1 MQKWYAVLAA
11 LAMVLVLRLALGRKV
26 GSREMTLGALLGSLA
41 VIIPLAFGFLRVV
54 IPPFT
59 ATLASH
65 VPVML
70 GIFSGPVV
78 ALAAGLGSTIG
89 FLIALGPVVAARAFI
104 HVIWGVLG
112 AWLYQRGMKPWLVLL
127 AMLPVHALGEVLVV
141 LPFGYTLAAAGL
153 VVGVGTALH
162 HLVDMTI
169 TLAVFAVLVRT
180 GVAARYFA
188 RK

>member
-1 MQKWYAVLAA
+1 MRKWLAVLAA
-11 LAMVLVLRLALGRKV
+11 LVAVGLLRVALGRRV
-26 GSREMTLGALLGSLA
+26 RPREMATGALLGALA
-41 VIIPLAFGFLRVV
+41 VVIPLAFGFLRVV

-70 GIFSGPVV
+70 GVFGGPFV
-78 ALAAGLGSTIG
+78 ALAAGLGSTLG
-89 FLIALGPVVAARAFI
+89 FFIALGPVVAARAFV

-112 AWLYQRGMKPWLVLL
+112 AWLYERGLRPWLVLL
-127 AMLPVHALGEVLVV
+127 AVLPVHALGEALVV
-141 LPFGYTLAAAGL
+141 LPFGYNLATAGL

-169 TLAVFAVLVRT
+169 TLIVLAVLVRT
-180 GVAARYFA
+180 GLADRYLARS
-188 RK
+188 